1 MPESEWNGEYFSKDE
16 KMYIVNDEI
25 VNGNELKEV
34 VETVYYDD
42 DGEKFNSDE
51 VECYESTYEAI
62 EYFEKERK
70 LYEKRINETTNE
82 IILSFYKDKLDYIN
96 KMLEK
101 LRQEEEWY

>member
-25 VNGNELKEV
+25 VGGDELEKV